1 METMQAVSALS
12 ALAQP
17 SRLAA
22 FRLLVAAGP
31 EGMAAGA
38 IGEKLDLPPATLSF
52 HLAGLTRAGL
62 AQSRQEGRFV
72 IYTASFENMNSLVAF
87 LTENCCGGAPC
98 APAACQPAAQ
108 SKGNTDETPTRTR
121 RRA

>member
-31 EGMAAGA
+31 QGMAAGA
-38 IGEKLDLPPATLSF
+38 IGEKLELPPATLSF

-72 IYTASFENMNSLVAF
+72 IYTANFENMNSLVAF
-87 LTENCCGGAPC
+87 LTENCCGGASC
-98 APAACQPAAQ
+98 APAACQPSTQGAP
-108 SKGNTDETPTRTR
+108 DEKVSRTR

>member
-1 METMQAVSALS
+1 METTQAVSALS

-38 IGEKLDLPPATLSF
+38 IGEQLDLPPATLSF

-72 IYTASFENMNSLVAF
+72 IYTANFENMNSLVAF
-87 LTENCCGGAPC
+87 LTENCCGGASC
-98 APAACQPAAQ
+98 APAACQPS
-108 SKGNTDETPTRTR
+108 SKGNDNETPTRTR

>member
-1 METMQAVSALS
+1 METTQAIQALS
-12 ALAQP
+12 ALAQE
-17 SRLAA
+17 SRLAI
-22 FRLLVAAGP
+22 FRLLVQAGPAGLAAGT
-31 EGMAAGA
+31 

-72 IYTASFENMNSLVAF
+72 IYSASFENMNALVAF
-87 LTENCCGGAPC
+87 LTENCCSGAAC
-98 APAACQPAAQ
+98 APAACQPETM
-108 SKGNTDETPTRTR
+108 KGNPRETIARTR